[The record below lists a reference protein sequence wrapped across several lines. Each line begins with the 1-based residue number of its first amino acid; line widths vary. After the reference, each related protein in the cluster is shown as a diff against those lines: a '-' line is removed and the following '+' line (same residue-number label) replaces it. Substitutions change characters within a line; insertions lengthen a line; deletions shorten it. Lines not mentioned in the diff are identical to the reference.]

1 MITVNTMPL
10 ASLEL
15 CILCAEGVEVGSS
28 LFMILE
34 AVKPDNLVN
43 NNKKKKSYRA
53 RFINL
58 SMTIFQSILNL

>member
-43 NNKKKKSYRA
+43 NNKKK
-53 RFINL
+53 NL
-58 SMTIFQSILNL
+58 TGPDL